1 MVHVLDF
8 NLEILVKCAQSLYGG
23 CPSPSSSTF
32 FLVVVC
38 LFHLVLLLFSF
49 FFLNNH
55 GNVE

>member
-32 FLVVVC
+32 FFGCCLFVSFSFVVV
-38 LFHLVLLLFSF
+38 F
-49 FFLNNH
+49 FFFS
-55 GNVE
+55 